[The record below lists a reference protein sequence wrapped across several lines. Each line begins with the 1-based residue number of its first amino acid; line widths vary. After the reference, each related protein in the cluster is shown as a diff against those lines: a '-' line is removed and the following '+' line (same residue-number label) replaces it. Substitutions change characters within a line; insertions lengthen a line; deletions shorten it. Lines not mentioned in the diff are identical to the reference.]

1 MITRRSVFEF
11 IHIDQW
17 DMVEN
22 GDYIPY
28 DDQLNEI
35 PRCQWKKEQK
45 LIFLL
50 NSKAQNVM
58 LCTLSEKEYTKV
70 HNFRSAKQMLE
81 QTQSSHL

>member
-35 PRCQWKKEQK
+35 SRSQWTNQQK
-45 LIFLL
+45 L
-50 NSKAQNVM
+50 NE
-58 LCTLSEKEYTKV
+58 LC
-70 HNFRSAKQMLE
+70 
-81 QTQSSHL
+81 